1 MRFKK
6 NLFYCITGKRWV
18 KLPLGMAKSFFGGG
32 CQKFLYAV
40 SCAEIINEMR
50 YVCMGIVQYLS
61 VCHKH
66 ASLQLINNILSTLI

>member
-1 MRFKK
+1 MWFKK

-18 KLPLGMAKSFFGGG
+18 KLPLRMAKSFFGGG

>member
-1 MRFKK
+1 
-6 NLFYCITGKRWV
+6 
-18 KLPLGMAKSFFGGG
+18 MAKSFFGGG